1 MKIVHEEH
9 PVGEIS
15 IVKFP
20 SWVGG
25 AGPGRRDGSGTA
37 SEHQKQQEQA
47 GLGRNRAAETAR
59 VEDDPSL
66 GPSVRADEDIPET
79 VKDAEADKAAT
90 GHSAHN
96 VPDKTHP
103 GPHIG

>member
-1 MKIVHEEH
+1 MKSIQEVRSQLRNFHH
-9 PVGEIS
+9 GCGEQG
-15 IVKFP
+15 P
-20 SWVGG
+20 EG
-25 AGPGRRDGSGTA
+25 GPGREQPLSSST
-37 SEHQKQQEQA
+37 EQKQQGQA

-59 VEDDPSL
+59 VEDDHSL
-66 GPSVRADEDIPET
+66 GPSGRADEDIPET

-90 GHSAHN
+90 GHAAHN